1 MLCLVVDVVTVMGY
15 ITSYRPRAGPDE
27 TDLDQPPPTGW
38 TRRGE
43 PEQDREGEG
52 KKGQTALRTQ
62 PQAAECEAMLQT
74 DRAPGWITLVF
85 KREVHLTMQK
95 DKDMPTYQEQILDLG
110 VQDHEVH
117 D

>member
-1 MLCLVVDVVTVMGY
+1 
-15 ITSYRPRAGPDE
+15 
-27 TDLDQPPPTGW
+27 
-38 TRRGE
+38 
-43 PEQDREGEG
+43 
-52 KKGQTALRTQ
+52 
-62 PQAAECEAMLQT
+62 MLQT